1 KCRFLSIKLRK
12 HALLLCY
19 EGGTT
24 MSNELFEA
32 INYLGEEKGID
43 KDVLMET
50 LEAALISAYKK
61 NFKSSGNVAVTFDEE
76 AGKMKINAQKTEVEA
91 VEDGDDVEEQISLQE
106 AKEMNLDYEIGD
118 TVEIE
123 VTPHDCGRN
132 AAQAA
137 TQVVTKRAREAER
150 RVIFSEYAD
159 SEEDVMTR
167 IVERVDR

>member
-1 KCRFLSIKLRK
+1 SKCRFLSIKLRK

-43 KDVLMET
+43 KDVSMET

-61 NFKSSGNVAVTFDEE
+61 NFKSSGNVAVISDEE
-76 AGKMKINAQKTEVEA
+76 AGKMEITGQNAVVGE
-91 VEDGDDVEEQISLQE
+91 VEDGQEAISLEE
-106 AKEMNLDYEIGD
+106 AKEMNLIYESGD

-123 VTPHDCGRN
+123 GTPKSFGRI

-137 TQVVTKRAREAER
+137 EQVVTQRVREAER
-150 RVIFSEYAD
+150 GVIFSE
-159 SEEDVMTR
+159 
-167 IVERVDR
+167 

>member
-1 KCRFLSIKLRK
+1 
-12 HALLLCY
+12 
-19 EGGTT
+19 

-61 NFKSSGNVAVTFDEE
+61 NFKSSGNVAVIFDEE
-76 AGKMKINAQKTEVEA
+76 DKKKNNAQKTVEEEVE
-91 VEDGDDVEEQISLQE
+91 EEQEEISLEE
-106 AKEMNLDYEIGD
+106 AKEMNLNYEIGD

-123 VTPHDCGRN
+123 VTPKNFGRI

-137 TQVVTKRAREAER
+137 KQVVTQRVREAER
-150 RVIFSEYAD
+150 GVIFSEYAD
-159 SEEDVMTR
+159 REEDV
-167 IVERVDR
+167 